1 MTPLKMMISATS
13 HQKTRRHRLIYIYII
28 YHISYIIYI
37 YIYIYIFIYIYIYIY
52 IHVHVHIY
60 IYTCT
65 CTCTYIYIHV
75 CVYMCWIFWLII
87 NVNFLG
93 LEYLISIQ
101 TAGKKKKNATIIRH
115 DLREV
120 AIATAED
127 GEEVAHEDLLKTW
140 MVQLTNMRMWPIKN
154 IKIGIEPRN
163 FDPWWSLDD
172 LGGTR
177 FWESFLV
184 HPNSIPCF
192 QASLWA
198 EHGCGMLLV
207 SLWYTLTASKY
218 IAPMRNSQH
227 CYCVTTIVKRMIV

>member
-28 YHISYIIYI
+28 YHISYTYTYTYSYTYTYI
-37 YIYIYIFIYIYIYIY
+37 YICTCTYIYI
-52 IHVHVHIY
+52 
-60 IYTCT
+60 CT
-65 CTCTYIYIHV
+65 CTCTYIYIYMYV
-75 CVYMCWIFWLII
+75 CICAGSFDWSSTLTSWGLSFW
-87 NVNFLG
+87 FPFKR
-93 LEYLISIQ
+93 Q
-101 TAGKKKKNATIIRH
+101 KKKKNATIIRH